1 MSAGFHYDFI
11 ISKLLTCKCVSRT
24 VFLQTG
30 TFFLLLLV
38 KEGAIWPDR
47 TDGNGPYS
55 SDTQQA
61 ASCRGLSHQGQ
72 QRQRDVTPISTVSS
86 TGASEVDYLGSGK
99 NALGNGVVS
108 KVIGT

>member
-11 ISKLLTCKCVSRT
+11 ISKLLTCKSVSRT

-30 TFFLLLLV
+30 TFFLLPLV
-38 KEGAIWPDR
+38 KERAIWPDR
-47 TDGNGPYS
+47 TDGDGPYS

-61 ASCRGLSHQGQ
+61 ASPCGLSHQGQ
-72 QRQRDVTPISTVSS
+72 QLKHDVTPIPTVS
-86 TGASEVDYLGSGK
+86 SEVDYLGSGK